1 MFVVAIDSTSSAV
14 YAGTRHG
21 VRKSSDG
28 GENWTAAG
36 LTDNWVSVLAG
47 GVPII
52 TAKFFLAE
60 QLFRKL
66 YQVAE
71 ETRVLGPF
79 RDAKFMELDLAT
91 ISQNTFGDLHCPL
104 M

>member
-1 MFVVAIDSTSSAV
+1 MWCLL
-14 YAGTRHG
+14 GCCPRG
-21 VRKSSDG
+21 V
-28 GENWTAAG
+28 
-36 LTDNWVSVLAG
+36 
-47 GVPII
+47 
-52 TAKFFLAE
+52 AKFFLAE

-71 ETRVLGPF
+71 ETRVVGPF

-91 ISQNTFGDLHCPL
+91 ISQNTFGDLNCPL